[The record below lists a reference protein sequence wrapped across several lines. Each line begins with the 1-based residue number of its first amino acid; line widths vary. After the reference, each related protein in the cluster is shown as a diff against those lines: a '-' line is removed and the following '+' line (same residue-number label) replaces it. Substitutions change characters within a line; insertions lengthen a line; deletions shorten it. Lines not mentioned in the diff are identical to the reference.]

1 MQHKKEIEKAIGHT
15 MKHIR
20 LEHQLKRDFVATQMG
35 ISLALYAKL
44 EQGDVSIKY
53 SHVILFC
60 YTVDIDCQYF
70 QHRLVA

>member
-1 MQHKKEIEKAIGHT
+1 MHNKKDIEKAIGHT
-15 MKHIR
+15 MKRIR

-35 ISLALYAKL
+35 ISMALYAKL

-60 YTVDIDCQYF
+60 HTVGVDCQYF